1 MSMAGRAG
9 GRYVTPIKSDGTE
22 PDQIGRG
29 KYTLTAGAT
38 YYYLLGGGGGVFG
51 SGTITGYTS
60 GAILTSAKI
69 QDTDHPEQ
77 DVTNIS
83 STVGEW
89 VTEDPAT
96 GFVGAD
102 GTGWDTTTTPSVLAV
117 AGTGLG
123 GARFNIAETAAA
135 RTRIEVIVGGTGGVF
150 RVSCNWKH

>member
-1 MSMAGRAG
+1 MIAGRAG

-22 PDQIGRG
+22 PAEIGRG
-29 KYTLTAGAT
+29 KYTLEAGAT
-38 YYYLLGGGGGVFG
+38 YYYLLGGRGGVFG

-60 GAILTSAKI
+60 AAIITSGTI
-69 QDTDHPEQ
+69 QDTDHSEL

-89 VTEDPAT
+89 ISEDPANA
-96 GFVGAD
+96 FVGAD
-102 GTGWDTTTTPSVLAV
+102 GTGWDTTTTPGVLAV

-123 GARFNIAETAAA
+123 GARFNIAETAAS
-135 RTRIEVIVGGTGGVF
+135 RTRITVVVGGTGGIF